1 MGLAQYYRGFVEGF
15 LIVAA
20 SLNWLLKKGN
30 DFQWN
35 QEQQVAFEALKKA
48 LCEAPIFVAPD
59 SQRHF
64 TLATDASGRGWE
76 QSCHR
81 SPRRMNG

>member
-1 MGLAQYYRGFVEGF
+1 MEGF

-48 LCEAPIFVAPD
+48 LCEVPILIASDPQRQFAPD
-59 SQRHF
+59 
-64 TLATDASGRGWE
+64 TNVSGKGLGAVAG
-76 QSCHR
+76 H
-81 SPRRMNG
+81 P